1 MSELLSVSLKPIAP
15 SIEQTSRLT
24 SRLQQR
30 LAKSI
35 ADHAGLMTVRVKD
48 GLWRELRQGVRYK
61 LLWQGTAGNSV
72 LIEFAPGAALP
83 VHRHNWL
90 EEGIVLKGG
99 LQMDTLDLKP
109 FDYHVSPPGSRHAA
123 IRSKQG
129 ALAFLRGTS
138 LGQTQAVMREL
149 LGGIL
154 PFPGKAALTCY
165 DDDHGW
171 QEVCPG
177 VLRKVLY
184 VDGNTAS
191 CFYRIQPGG
200 VAPRHEHGLDEE
212 CMMLD
217 GEVFLG
223 DILLRR
229 GDYQLAPAGTLHGD
243 AYSDVGAL
251 LYVRAKLEG

>member
-1 MSELLSVSLKPIAP
+1 MKDSKTKDDSELDSAMSELLSVSLKPIAP

-35 ADHAGLMTVRVKD
+35 ADHTGLMTVRVKD

-149 LGGIL
+149 LGGI
-154 PFPGKAALTCY
+154 FTFS
-165 DDDHGW
+165 
-171 QEVCPG
+171 
-177 VLRKVLY
+177 R
-184 VDGNTAS
+184 
-191 CFYRIQPGG
+191 
-200 VAPRHEHGLDEE
+200 
-212 CMMLD
+212 
-217 GEVFLG
+217 
-223 DILLRR
+223 
-229 GDYQLAPAGTLHGD
+229 
-243 AYSDVGAL
+243 
-251 LYVRAKLEG
+251 